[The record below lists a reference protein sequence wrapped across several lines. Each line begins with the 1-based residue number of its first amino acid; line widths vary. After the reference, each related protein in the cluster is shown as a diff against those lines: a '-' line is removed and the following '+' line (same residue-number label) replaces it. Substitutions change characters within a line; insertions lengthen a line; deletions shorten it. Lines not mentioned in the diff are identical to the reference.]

1 VTVYT
6 EHMGN
11 TFEPKGS
18 AIGSTRPASSSK

>member
-1 VTVYT
+1 VTGYT

-18 AIGSTRPASSSK
+18 AIGSTRPD